1 MRIQHNIS
9 AMNGLRQLTGNNSK
23 VSKSFE
29 KLSSGYRINRAGDDA
44 AGLAISEKMRAQIR
58 GLSMASKNA
67 QDGISLVQ
75 TAEGALTET
84 HAILQRMRELSVQ
97 ASNGIYD
104 DSDRNHTQAEIDGLK
119 DEIERISTSTTFNNI
134 KILDGSQSAECAA
147 AKENAIRQEAAQAEF
162 AEQNAIIDANNQAKL
177 DAAKARY
184 EEAKAAYD
192 LKTEKTVTNA
202 DFSVNASFEDAI
214 PVTDVAAGKPASLT
228 ISVADLDTT
237 ASAETTT
244 LKFTDNTFDKDA
256 TLEINGVEVEIVAT
270 DTLVDVMN
278 KINQDAVLGQQFTA
292 QVNDDQLILT
302 NQTAGAA
309 EDAVVR
315 MSGGG
320 TTVLDT
326 AFDTDGIQI
335 TDGKDAGVTEFK
347 AGESVTIAGT
357 KYEFYSATA
366 GAAPTGANIVAI
378 DIDGKTAIADQLE
391 ALRDEVYTKLDG
403 DGNGAN
409 GYIVSA
415 VANGAFT
422 IEKVAVGED
431 SNLTELQYTAKTEE
445 GVIVGTRGPLDSKLT
460 PGIEET
466 EPIPTKNATVTY
478 ELDLGRKNEINSGSE
493 IKIADKTFQIFAN
506 KEEVVKAEASMDD
519 VIFLKDAKDEATFKF
534 DPALNDA
541 VATAN
546 PSKELEVGGQVF
558 KLVGANVTEMV
569 ANLQSAFEQTGL
581 ADDYEL
587 TVNVSG
593 TPVVVDSLSFAAKA
607 AATDVAEL
615 EMKYD
620 HGEVNDKEIV
630 TGEAKLAKAIQE
642 KVSALSGIVGRISVK
657 EGSIT
662 FEAEYSDISGE
673 DFMAQMG
680 SLEFIANADEAPVR
694 EKPELE
700 ARLEAEYEKVTAQDM
715 DNGVVFQIG
724 ANGDDDQQV
733 NLQIGD
739 MGMEA
744 LGIAEVDLTSSYGA
758 NEAIDLIDT
767 AIHTV
772 SAQRAQLGAMQNR
785 LEHTIHN
792 LDTNNENLSSAES
805 RIRDV
810 DMAAEMMTYT
820 KNNVL
825 VQAAQSMLAQA
836 NQQPQSVLSLLQ
848 Q

>member
-214 PVTDVAAGKPASLT
+214 PVTDVAAGKQASLT
-228 ISVADLDTT
+228 ISIADLDTT

-309 EDAVVR
+309 ENAAVKLTAN
-315 MSGGG
+315 G
-320 TTVLDT
+320 TTKLDT
-326 AFDTDGIQI
+326 AFGTNGVQI
-335 TDGKDAGVTEFK
+335 NDGKDAGVVKFQ
-347 AGESVTIAGT
+347 AGESVTIAGQ
-357 KYEFYSATA
+357 KFEFVELTA
-366 GAAPTGANIVAI
+366 GDSGGVNEINITDKNTI
-378 DIDGKTAIADQLE
+378 ELQLE
-391 ALRDEVYTKLDG
+391 TLSEKIDALTAFDDYTIELAADKK
-403 DGNGAN
+403 
-409 GYIVSA
+409 S
-415 VANGAFT
+415 FT
-422 IEKVAVGED
+422 ITANTVGED

-460 PGIEET
+460 PGIAET

-506 KEEVVKAEASMDD
+506 KEEVV
-519 VIFLKDAKDEATFKF
+519 
-534 DPALNDA
+534 
-541 VATAN
+541 
-546 PSKELEVGGQVF
+546 
-558 KLVGANVTEMV
+558 
-569 ANLQSAFEQTGL
+569 
-581 ADDYEL
+581 
-587 TVNVSG
+587 
-593 TPVVVDSLSFAAKA
+593 
-607 AATDVAEL
+607 
-615 EMKYD
+615 
-620 HGEVNDKEIV
+620 
-630 TGEAKLAKAIQE
+630 
-642 KVSALSGIVGRISVK
+642 
-657 EGSIT
+657 
-662 FEAEYSDISGE
+662 
-673 DFMAQMG
+673 
-680 SLEFIANADEAPVR
+680 
-694 EKPELE
+694 
-700 ARLEAEYEKVTAQDM
+700 
-715 DNGVVFQIG
+715 
-724 ANGDDDQQV
+724 
-733 NLQIGD
+733 
-739 MGMEA
+739 
-744 LGIAEVDLTSSYGA
+744 
-758 NEAIDLIDT
+758 
-767 AIHTV
+767 
-772 SAQRAQLGAMQNR
+772 
-785 LEHTIHN
+785 
-792 LDTNNENLSSAES
+792 
-805 RIRDV
+805 
-810 DMAAEMMTYT
+810 
-820 KNNVL
+820 
-825 VQAAQSMLAQA
+825 
-836 NQQPQSVLSLLQ
+836 
-848 Q
+848 